1 MTNQNTKPADKAP
14 RQPDPK
20 TQKIGD
26 KTGYAQTDEDV
37 NNPQGGVPKPLSP
50 NDPEPVQESWAAKQ
64 ARHARENERAEGAG
78 LPPVHPHD

>member
-1 MTNQNTKPADKAP
+1 MTNQNTKAADKAP
-14 RQPDPK
+14 RQPEPK

-26 KTGYAQTDEDV
+26 KTGFAQTDEDV
-37 NNPQGGVPKPLSP
+37 QNNPNGPKPLAP

-64 ARHARENERAEGAG
+64 SRISRENEKAEGAG